1 MAPLLAGF
9 SGLVGCRCRC
19 FVSAK
24 KKRGR
29 FLFFVSIYSKGEPTE
44 NPRSPKNRGAYEEKN
59 QRSFS
64 FATNKTR
71 AVPFFLRCL
80 LSTWVVATN
89 TRVFARRAGLLL
101 VRYKQHH
108 SSTTTIEFVLPFFLG
123 VNARQALQCAE
134 FLSSCLLLV

>member
-1 MAPLLAGF
+1 M
-9 SGLVGCRCRC
+9 GCRCRC

-108 SSTTTIEFVLPFFLG
+108 HCRLCFALFSGCERAPGLAS
-123 VNARQALQCAE
+123 LQCAE
-134 FLSSCLLLV
+134 FLSSCNPNSVVVAILCI

>member
-9 SGLVGCRCRC
+9 SGLPARAPVSLF
-19 FVSAK
+19 FVSQK
-24 KKRGR
+24 KKRGAFC
-29 FLFFVSIYSKGEPTE
+29 FLCLYSKGEPTE

-71 AVPFFLRCL
+71 AVPFLRCL

-89 TRVFARRAGLLL
+89 TRVFLRRRRAGLLL

-134 FLSSCLLLV
+134 FLSSCLV